1 MRRASLLV
9 VLVPLLVT
17 SLALPA
23 SAGEA
28 RGPSGEDGAQGG
40 STPIEGFWTGEGAAS
55 ICSFSGLNDV
65 IDEQEPTL
73 TQSYGTF
80 VVLVMN
86 ALGVGVQEA
95 KAILGEAPG
104 SACNP
109 TRALWGNPKSQG

>member
-1 MRRASLLV
+1 MRRASLLA
-9 VLVPLLVT
+9 VLVSLLVMG
-17 SLALPA
+17 LALPA
-23 SAGEA
+23 SAGEV
-28 RGPSGEDGAQGG
+28 RGPSGEGGAQGG

-65 IDEQEPTL
+65 IDEVEPTR

-80 VVLVMN
+80 VVMVMN

-104 SACNP
+104 FACNP
-109 TRALWGNPKSQG
+109 TLAPWGNPKD